1 MKPREVPDLTTAEG
15 RRTAADELLR
25 RGRAYKDRA
34 LAGLQGD
41 ERAWIQGAQAGSLS
55 DLEALFREHWP
66 RVYRAAYLIVQD
78 GAAAEDITQESFL
91 AALRALHRFDGRH
104 PFGPWLHRTVVNRA
118 IDWAGSRAL
127 RAEVGD
133 GPLAAVSEK
142 DREERP
148 FFPPVVAAL
157 ATLTP
162 EQRAV
167 IVLRHLLEYSTA
179 EIAAMLE
186 LPRRTVSTTLR
197 HGVDELG
204 DLLEGER

>member
-1 MKPREVPDLTTAEG
+1 MARDAPDPSDPG
-15 RRTAADELLR
+15 IRTAVDGPLR
-25 RGRAYKDRA
+25 WGRAYRDRT
-34 LAGLQGD
+34 LAGLRSD
-41 ERAWIQGAQAGSLS
+41 ERAWLRGAQTGSLP

-66 RVYRAAYLIVQD
+66 RAYRAAYLIVHD
-78 GAAAEDITQESFL
+78 GAAAEDVTQEGFL
-91 AALRALHRFDGRH
+91 AALRALHRFDGRRQL
-104 PFGPWLHRTVVNRA
+104 GPWLHRTVVNRS

-133 GPLAAVSEK
+133 APLAAVPADDDAARLSA
-142 DREERP
+142 
-148 FFPPVVAAL
+148 PPVVAAL

-167 IVLRHLLEYSTA
+167 IVLRHLLEYSTG

-186 LPRRTVSTTLR
+186 LPRRTVSSTLR